1 MSEMSPPSGRGFTIT
16 PKMVTIAMLAVL
28 AVVFVA
34 QNTEKAK
41 LKLFFFTVT
50 MPRWIAF
57 VLLLLVGAVIGYVGR
72 GIRAKRA
79 GG

>member
-1 MSEMSPPSGRGFTIT
+1 MSEMSTSSGRGFTIT
-16 PKMVTIAMLAVL
+16 PKMVTIVVL
-28 AVVFVA
+28 AILSVVFVF
-34 QNTEKAK
+34 QNTDKAK
-41 LKLFFFTVT
+41 LKVIFFTVT

-57 VLLLLVGAVIGYVGR
+57 VLLLVIGAIIGYVGR